1 MNANEGRLLM
11 TRKHGQ
17 VFGLMGATAALALL
31 AAGGAQAQSIEELR
45 ARVEALEARQAESGR
60 VKVPVGTTIEF
71 GGYAKLDFTY
81 DLDQGMGDTAN
92 IGGLTPGANDGGGF
106 RARQSRF
113 FFKTSTDTAQGPVNT
128 HLEFDF
134 FGGGGNQVLSNSY
147 NPRLRH
153 AYGTWNGI
161 LAGQTWTNFMPI
173 EFYPNTLDF
182 QGPTGLPF
190 IRQAQLRY
198 TMPVNDQLTISASLE
213 NSEFSG
219 RNAAAI
225 TATNPTGLVGE
236 TTGNVAT
243 GNGGFNAD
251 LDELPDFTI
260 AALYKGDGFG
270 LKAAGLLRKLNTP
283 QDTDDEIGWG
293 INLSGSADL
302 WQGGKLV
309 ASGTYGDG
317 IGRYIIDGVGEDGF
331 VDAAGNLHTIESW
344 GAAAQVSHDFTNQV
358 SAALAYSYY
367 KVEDTFLPNT
377 TDNLSIVH
385 ASLFYKPN
393 KRVLIG
399 AEVIYGEREL
409 ANGQDVDATR
419 LQTSFQFNF

>member
-1 MNANEGRLLM
+1 MQRGHSQTL
-11 TRKHGQ
+11 
-17 VFGLMGATAALALL
+17 GLMGATAVIALL
-31 AAGGAQAQSIEELR
+31 AAGSAQAQTLEELR
-45 ARVEALEARQAESGR
+45 ARVEALEARQAETGR
-60 VKVPVGTTIEF
+60 VKVPAGTTLEF

-81 DLDQGMGDTAN
+81 DLDQGMGDTVN
-92 IGGLTPGANDGGGF
+92 IGGLQIGARDGGGF
-106 RARQSRF
+106 RAHARQSRF

-134 FGGGGNQVLSNSY
+134 FGSGGNEVLSNSY

-198 TMPVNDQLTISASLE
+198 TMPVNEQLTVSASLE

-219 RNAAAI
+219 RNA
-225 TATNPTGLVGE
+225 TGLLGQTSGNPTS
-236 TTGNVAT
+236 
-243 GNGGFNAD
+243 GFNAE
-251 LDELPDFTI
+251 LDELPDFTL
-260 AALYKGDGFG
+260 AALYKGDGYG
-270 LKAAGLLRKLNTP
+270 LKAAGVLRKLNTP
-283 QDTDDEIGWG
+283 QQTDDDIGWG
-293 INLSGSADL
+293 VNLSGSADL

-317 IGRYIIDGVGEDGF
+317 VGRYIIDGVGQDGF
-331 VDAAGNLHTIESW
+331 VDAAGNLHTIKSW
-344 GAAAQVSHDFTNQV
+344 GAAAQITHDFNAQL
-358 SAALAYSYY
+358 SAGLAYSYY
-367 KVEDTFLPNT
+367 SLINTFAPT
-377 TDNLSIVH
+377 DTDNLQIIH

-399 AEVIYGEREL
+399 GEVIYGEKEL
-409 ANGQDVDATR
+409 ANGQNEDATR

>member
-1 MNANEGRLLM
+1 MQRGNSRTL
-11 TRKHGQ
+11 R
-17 VFGLMGATAALALL
+17 LMGATAAIALL
-31 AAGGAQAQSIEELR
+31 AAGAAQAQSLEELR
-45 ARVEALEARQAESGR
+45 ARVEALEAQQAESGR
-60 VKVPVGTTIEF
+60 VKVPAGTTIEF

-81 DLDQGMGDTAN
+81 DLDQGMGDTVN
-92 IGGLTPGANDGGGF
+92 IGGLTPGAPDGGGF
-106 RARQSRF
+106 RAHARQSRF
-113 FFKTSTDTAQGPVNT
+113 WFKTSTDTAQGPVNT

-134 FGGGGNQVLSNSY
+134 FGGGGNQVFSNSY

-153 AYGTWNGI
+153 AYGTWNGF

-190 IRQAQLRY
+190 VRQAQLRY

-219 RNAAAI
+219 RD
-225 TATNPTGLVGE
+225 ATGPLGE
-236 TTGNVAT
+236 TSAT
-243 GNGGFNAD
+243 AASGRGGFNAEMD
-251 LDELPDFTI
+251 DLPDFTV

-270 LKAAGLLRKLNTP
+270 LKAAGLLRKLTTP
-283 QDTDDEIGWG
+283 GDTDDEIAWG
-293 INLSGSADL
+293 VNLSGSADL

-317 IGRYIIDGVGEDGF
+317 IGRYIIDGGGQDGF
-331 VDAAGNLHTIESW
+331 VNAAGQLTTIESW
-344 GAAAQVSHDFTNQV
+344 GAAAQISHDFTDQV

-367 KVEDTFLPNT
+367 SVEDTFAPT
-377 TDNLSIVH
+377 DTDNLSIIH

-393 KRVLIG
+393 KKVQIG
-399 AEVIYGEREL
+399 AEVIYGEKEL
-409 ANGQDVDATR
+409 ADGRDVDATR

>member
-1 MNANEGRLLM
+1 M

-17 VFGLMGATAALALL
+17 AFGLMGATAALALL

-81 DLDQGMGDTAN
+81 DLDQGMGDTVN
-92 IGGLTPGANDGGGF
+92 INGLTPGAKDGGGF
-106 RARQSRF
+106 RAHARQSRF
-113 FFKTSTDTAQGPVNT
+113 WFKTSTDTAQGPVNT

-134 FGGGGNQVLSNSY
+134 FGGGGNQVFSNSY

-153 AYGTWNGI
+153 AYGTWNGF

-219 RNAAAI
+219 HDFN
-225 TATNPTGLVGE
+225 NDPVGE
-236 TTGNVAT
+236 TSASAASGR
-243 GNGGFNAD
+243 GGFNAEM
-251 LDELPDFTI
+251 DELPDFTV

-270 LKAAGLLRKLNTP
+270 FKAAGLLRQLNTP
-283 QDTDDEIGWG
+283 NDTDDDIGWG

-317 IGRYIIDGVGEDGF
+317 VGRYIIDGGGEDGF

-344 GAAAQVSHDFTNQV
+344 GAAAQVSHDFTDQV

-367 KVEDTFLPNT
+367 SVEDSFIGTR

-393 KRVLIG
+393 KKVLIG

-409 ANGQDVDATR
+409 ADGRDEDATR

>member
-1 MNANEGRLLM
+1 MQRGNSRTL
-11 TRKHGQ
+11 R
-17 VFGLMGATAALALL
+17 LMGATAAIALL
-31 AAGGAQAQSIEELR
+31 AAGAAQAQSLEELR
-45 ARVEALEARQAESGR
+45 ARVEALEAQQAESGR
-60 VKVPVGTTIEF
+60 VKVPAGTTIEF

-81 DLDQGMGDTAN
+81 DLDQGMGDTVN
-92 IGGLTPGANDGGGF
+92 IGGLTPGAKDGGGF
-106 RARQSRF
+106 RAHARQSRF

-134 FGGGGNQVLSNSY
+134 FGSGGNEVLSNSY

-153 AYGTWNGI
+153 AYGTWNGF

-182 QGPTGLPF
+182 QGPTGIPF

-198 TMPVNDQLTISASLE
+198 SMPVNEQLTISASLE

-219 RNAAAI
+219 HNAAGLLGQ
-225 TATNPTGLVGE
+225 TSGNPTS
-236 TTGNVAT
+236 
-243 GNGGFNAD
+243 GFNAE
-251 LDELPDFTI
+251 LDELPDFTL

-270 LKAAGLLRKLNTP
+270 LKAAGVVRQLNTP
-283 QDTDDEIGWG
+283 NDTDDDIGWG
-293 INLSGSADL
+293 INLAGSADL

-331 VDAAGNLHTIESW
+331 VDAAGNLHTIEAW
-344 GAAAQVSHDFTNQV
+344 GAVAQVSHDFTDQV

-367 KVEDTFLPNT
+367 SVEDNFVGTR

-393 KRVLIG
+393 KKVLIG

-409 ANGQDVDATR
+409 ANGLDEDATR